1 MGRPDPRQIIPAYAG
16 STRWGRSGRSGLRDH
31 PRIRGEHI
39 NPQAGDVV
47 RDGSSPHTRGARVAG
62 GGACIRRADHP
73 RIRGEHADEPHWV
86 GTLAGSSPHTRGAQR
101 RQPGR
106 EAGARIIPAYAGSTR
121 SEYSIIVPF
130 RDHPRIRGEHPGPW
144 PASHHT
150 GGIIPAYAGSTSVY
164 ETIHTTPPDHP
175 RIRGEHRMRPV
186 WYSSIPG
193 SSPHTRGAQTPNRRT
208 PSRLG
213 IIPAYAGSTS
223 LWSARSSRAPDH
235 PRIRGE
241 HDIRFATLAGNY
253 GSSPHTRGARLFDL
267 FH

>member
-1 MGRPDPRQIIPAYAG
+1 MP
-16 STRWGRSGRSGLRDH
+16 
-31 PRIRGEHI
+31 
-39 NPQAGDVV
+39 
-47 RDGSSPHTRGARVAG
+47 
-62 GGACIRRADHP
+62 
-73 RIRGEHADEPHWV
+73 
-86 GTLAGSSPHTRGAQR
+86 
-101 RQPGR
+101 
-106 EAGARIIPAYAGSTR
+106 
-121 SEYSIIVPF
+121 
-130 RDHPRIRGEHPGPW
+130 DHPRIRGEHPGPW

-223 LWSARSSRAPDH
+223 SPASPTPSAPDHPRIRGEHDCSIYFTNFPTGSSPHTRGARVRLVGDHALFWIIPAYAGSTSLWSARSSRAPDH

-253 GSSPHTRGARLFDL
+253 GSSPHTRGAPR
-267 FH
+267 H